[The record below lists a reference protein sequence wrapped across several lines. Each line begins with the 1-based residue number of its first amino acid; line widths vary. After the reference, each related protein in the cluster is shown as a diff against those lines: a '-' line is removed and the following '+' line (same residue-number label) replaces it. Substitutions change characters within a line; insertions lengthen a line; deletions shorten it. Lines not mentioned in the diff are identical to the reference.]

1 MWIEKLKN
9 HLHIHKA
16 IALSLPLIERL
27 NALQVFSH
35 ISLPSYFWSL
45 TTPGIS
51 RLNYSAPHSV
61 ELITEFNGALL
72 ERTKEAIA
80 FIRDYPAPGLFI
92 LENLQA
98 LINSKATSFLEQEE
112 LIAHLV
118 DTVCTLHSE
127 RLVSSEVEISRRV
140 NSCDDKFLVLLDVHE
155 IGLPQTLNSLIPTLT
170 YPLPSSKDISAI
182 IESLNPNLD
191 EATLNQLQLTCAGL
205 TIEEIKIGFRRVGD
219 GDNPATVLLDYKIE
233 RLKALGLDFIPKP
246 SVGDFGG
253 LDRIKTGIE
262 EVRTEFMEVARRYKI
277 PYPKG
282 WLLAGVPGTGKTFCS
297 QICAQ
302 ILGFPLISVGADVV
316 KGGGAGFL
324 KRLLTRIEA
333 CSPAVC
339 FFDEFDKFFAA
350 DSSTG
355 EDKQSKQILGILL
368 TWLQEKRSPT
378 FVIATLNRLDALPPE
393 LTRAGRFDKI
403 FYVGFPQSVE
413 RKEIFQLHASRF
425 DPRWQSD
432 ETCPLTH
439 SDWMILLG
447 KTQNCTGA
455 EIRAIVEGAAK
466 RIFHSLYESLGLKQ
480 ETLDSLPLA
489 VSEVEPPIELGL
501 EQLLLSRSEITSL
514 FSRDP
519 ERVLAMENRAKYVA
533 VEASSPD
540 TSSFAPPLTS
550 YWGD

>member
-1 MWIEKLKN
+1 MNFEIKLN
-9 HLHIHKA
+9 THLNVHKS
-16 IALSLPLIERL
+16 IALSVPLIEKT
-27 NALQVFSH
+27 NAVRSFSH
-35 ISLPSYFWSL
+35 SPHPGYFWSF

-51 RLNYSAPHSV
+51 RLNYESPLLS
-61 ELITEFNGALL
+61 ETITEFRGNVL
-72 ERTKEAIA
+72 ERAKEAIT

-118 DTVCTLHSE
+118 DTVCTLTTGDHKY
-127 RLVSSEVEISRRV
+127 LI
-140 NSCDDKFLVLLDVHE
+140 LLDIHE
-155 IGLPQTLNSLIPTLT
+155 IGLPQTLHALIPTLT
-170 YPLPSSKDISAI
+170 YPLPSASDISALLS
-182 IESLNPNLD
+182 SLNPNLD
-191 EATLNQLQLTCAGL
+191 AATKAQLQLTCVGL
-205 TIEEIKIGFRRVGD
+205 TLEEIKIGFRRIKAGD
-219 GDNPATVLLDYKIE
+219 SPTTVLLDYKIE
-233 RLKALGLDFIPKP
+233 RLKALGLDFILSP

-262 EVRTEFMEVARRYKI
+262 QVRIEFMEVARRYQI

-316 KGGGAGFL
+316 KGGGAPFL

-350 DSSTG
+350 DSATG

-368 TWLQEKRSPT
+368 TWLQEKQSPT

-403 FYVGFPQSVE
+403 YYVGFPQSVE

-425 DPRWQSD
+425 DPRFQSD

-455 EIRAIVEGAAK
+455 EIRAIVEGAA
-466 RIFHSLYESLGLKQ
+466 REVFHSLYQDIGSDLEYH
-480 ETLDSLPLA
+480 DSL
-489 VSEVEPPIELGL
+489 PPIELSL
-501 EQLLLSRSEITSL
+501 EQLLHSRSEITSL

>member
-1 MWIEKLKN
+1 MFKLTIQAQLK
-9 HLHIHKA
+9 IHKA
-16 IALSLPLIERL
+16 LAVSLPVIERA
-27 NALQVFSH
+27 NVIKAIDAQ
-35 ISLPSYFWSL
+35 YFWNL
-45 TTPGIS
+45 TTPGI
-51 RLNYSAPHSV
+51 
-61 ELITEFNGALL
+61 IQL
-72 ERTKEAIA
+72 ESGKTIQDLAGTPLQRAKNAIA
-80 FIRDYPAPGLFI
+80 FICDYNDTGLFI
-92 LENLQA
+92 LENIPELIASQA
-98 LINSKATSFLEQEE
+98 NAPEQEE
-112 LIAHLV
+112 LIAHLIN
-118 DTVCTLHSE
+118 TACSL
-127 RLVSSEVEISRRV
+127 L
-140 NSCDDKFLVLLDVHE
+140 NQDDKFMVILDIHE
-155 IGLPQTLNSLIPTLT
+155 IGLPETLRSLIPSFT
-170 YPLPSSKDISAI
+170 YPLPCAREIG
-182 IESLNPNLD
+182 ELLPQNTP
-191 EATLNQLQLTCAGL
+191 ELQLICAGL
-205 TIEEIKIGFRRVGD
+205 TVEEIKTGLRRITQVAERHRSQD
-219 GDNPATVLLDYKIE
+219 DDPATVLLDYKIE

-246 SVGDFGG
+246 TIGEFGG

-262 EVRTEFMEVARRYKI
+262 QVRVEFMEVARNYNI

-297 QICAQ
+297 QICAAK
-302 ILGFPLISVGADVV
+302 LGFPLISVGADVV
-316 KGGGAGFL
+316 KGGGAAFL

-350 DSSTG
+350 DSTSG

-368 TWLQEKRSPT
+368 TWLQEKRTPT

-403 FYVGFPQSVE
+403 FYVGFPQSNE

-425 DPRWQSD
+425 DPRFQSD

-455 EIRAIVEGAAK
+455 EIRAIVEGAA
-466 RIFHSLYESLGLKQ
+466 REVFHRLYQDIGSDLEYH
-480 ETLDSLPLA
+480 DSL
-489 VSEVEPPIELGL
+489 PPIELSL
-501 EQLLLSRSEITSL
+501 EQLLHSRSEITSL